1 MLYTFVA
8 MIEYYFY
15 QSAALNMMQYAAE
28 IDFLYHINLFDWPIE
43 HGHKDYWEFTI
54 MTNGQID
61 NCSNGK
67 VRTYGANSVFIATTG
82 DVHRLLA
89 SGVEPVRY
97 INIMVKESFLQ
108 NTVERLSPGLLDYLR
123 SDDFSLT
130 LSGNKISEI
139 EQILLQVNYTN
150 PEQYKENDKFIC
162 SAFLLL
168 VSAILFSRATT
179 SLNISPYLVLLN
191 QFAQNNEL
199 LTCNVNDLCKKLG
212 YSRGQLNN
220 LFKKHFGIAPH
231 EYLIEY
237 KFNHARRL
245 LVNTNMTISEIA
257 FAIGYANPMQF
268 YTTFKKLFGVTPNRY
283 RSNGHALVPQN
294 KAQTKKEQQ

>member
-1 MLYTFVA
+1 MV
-8 MIEYYFY
+8 
-15 QSAALNMMQYAAE
+15 QYAAE

-150 PEQYKENDKFIC
+150 PEQYQENDKFIC

-220 LFKKHFGIAPH
+220 LFKKHFGITPH

-294 KAQTKKEQQ
+294 KVQTKKEQQ

>member
-15 QSAALNMMQYAAE
+15 QSAALNMVQYAAE

-220 LFKKHFGIAPH
+220 LFKKHFGITPH